1 MKSAEGRGRTLDEAV
16 DAALIEL
23 KESRRNVDIKVIS
36 EGTEETIVEVTV
48 IDHTAGSAEAAAPV
62 NGKAEIARGL
72 VEGLLKHMGVR
83 AQVTVRPGT
92 EPITLDISGR
102 DLGALIGWRGETLR
116 ALQSVTNVMVGRH
129 LEEGRRIIVDVE
141 RYRQRRE
148 HTVREI
154 ATRAARQVKMTGDAI
169 TLDAMQPFERR
180 AIHLALEGDPDV
192 TSGSIGEEPERRV
205 VVGPRKPASSEEGRR
220 RPAGRPS
227 GSGRR
232 SRWSTR
238 SRMTPATKTSHRLR
252 SPRR

>member
-1 MKSAEGRGRTLDEAV
+1 MSSAEGRGRTVDEAV

-36 EGTEETIVEVTV
+36 ETADEAVVEVTV
-48 IDHTAGSAEAAAPV
+48 IDLAATPAGGSAGAPA
-62 NGKAEIARGL
+62 NGKAEVARGL
-72 VEGLLKHMGVR
+72 VEGLLKHLGVR
-83 AQVTVRPGT
+83 AQVTVRPSS

-129 LEEGRRIIVDVE
+129 LAEGERIIVDVE

-154 ATRAARQVKMTGDAI
+154 AIRAARPVKMNADAI

-192 TSGSIGEEPERRV
+192 TSGSIGEEQERRV
-205 VVGPRKPASSEEGRR
+205 VVGPRKPAAE
-220 RPAGRPS
+220 
-227 GSGRR
+227 
-232 SRWSTR
+232 
-238 SRMTPATKTSHRLR
+238 
-252 SPRR
+252 

>member
-16 DAALIEL
+16 DVALIEL

-36 EGTEETIVEVTV
+36 ENPDETVVEVSV
-48 IDHTAGSAEAAAPV
+48 IDHAAAPDMDAAPA
-62 NGKAEIARGL
+62 NGKAETARSL
-72 VEGLLKHMGVR
+72 VEGLLKHMGIR
-83 AQVTVRPGT
+83 AQVTVRTGT

-129 LEEGRRIIVDVE
+129 LAEGERIIVDVE

-154 ATRAARQVKMTGDAI
+154 ALRAARQVKMTGDAI

-192 TSGSIGEEPERRV
+192 MSGSIGEEPERRV
-205 VVGPRKPASSEEGRR
+205 VVGPRKPA
-220 RPAGRPS
+220 AG
-227 GSGRR
+227 
-232 SRWSTR
+232 
-238 SRMTPATKTSHRLR
+238 
-252 SPRR
+252 

>member
-1 MKSAEGRGRTLDEAV
+1 VAMKSAEGRGRTLDEAV

-23 KESRRNVDIKVIS
+23 GETRRNVDVKVLS
-36 EGTEETIVEVTV
+36 ETPDETVVEVSV
-48 IDHTAGSAEAAAPV
+48 IEHSGAASAAAAPI
-62 NGKAEIARGL
+62 NGKADIARSL

-83 AQVTVRPGT
+83 AQVTVRQAT

-129 LEEGRRIIVDVE
+129 LEEGERIIVDVE

-154 ATRAARQVKMTGDAI
+154 ALRAARQVKMTGDAI

-192 TSGSIGEEPERRV
+192 TSSSIGEEPERRV
-205 VVGPRKPASSEEGRR
+205 VVGLRKPAAE
-220 RPAGRPS
+220 
-227 GSGRR
+227 
-232 SRWSTR
+232 
-238 SRMTPATKTSHRLR
+238 
-252 SPRR
+252 

>member
-23 KESRRNVDIKVIS
+23 KESRRNVDIKVLS
-36 EGTEETIVEVTV
+36 ETPDETVVEVRV
-48 IDHTAGSAEAAAPV
+48 IDASDAPAVAAGPA
-62 NGKAEIARGL
+62 NGKAEMARNL

-83 AQVTVRPGT
+83 ALVSVRQGSD
-92 EPITLDISGR
+92 PITLDISGR

-116 ALQSVTNVMVGRH
+116 ALQSVTNVMIGKH
-129 LEEGRRIIVDVE
+129 LAEGERVIVDVE

-154 ATRAARQVKMTGDAI
+154 AMRAARQVKMTGDAI

-205 VVGPRKPASSEEGRR
+205 VVGPRKPAAE
-220 RPAGRPS
+220 
-227 GSGRR
+227 
-232 SRWSTR
+232 
-238 SRMTPATKTSHRLR
+238 
-252 SPRR
+252 

>member
-36 EGTEETIVEVTV
+36 EGSEETVVEVTV
-48 IDHTAGSAEAAAPV
+48 IDHTAGSTEAAPA
-62 NGKAEIARGL
+62 NGKGEIARGL

-83 AQVTVRPGT
+83 AQVTVRPAT

-129 LEEGRRIIVDVE
+129 LDEGERIIVDVE

-154 ATRAARQVKMTGDAI
+154 AMRAARQVKMTGDAI

-205 VVGPRKPASSEEGRR
+205 VVGPRKPAAE
-220 RPAGRPS
+220 
-227 GSGRR
+227 
-232 SRWSTR
+232 
-238 SRMTPATKTSHRLR
+238 
-252 SPRR
+252 

>member
-1 MKSAEGRGRTLDEAV
+1 LNSAEGRGRTLDEAV

-23 KESRRNVDIKVIS
+23 KESRRNVDVKVIS
-36 EGTEETIVEVTV
+36 ENPDETIVEVIV
-48 IDHTAGSAEAAAPV
+48 IDPAAASGATTAAPA
-62 NGKAEIARGL
+62 NGKAEVARGM

-83 AQVTVRPGT
+83 AQVTVRTGS

-116 ALQSVTNVMVGRH
+116 ALQSVTNVMVGRQ
-129 LEEGRRIIVDVE
+129 LAEGERIIVDVE

-154 ATRAARQVKMTGDAI
+154 AMRAARQVKMTGDAI

-205 VVGPRKPASSEEGRR
+205 VVGPRKPA
-220 RPAGRPS
+220 AQ
-227 GSGRR
+227 
-232 SRWSTR
+232 
-238 SRMTPATKTSHRLR
+238 
-252 SPRR
+252 

>member
-1 MKSAEGRGRTLDEAV
+1 VRSSIGRGRTLDEAV

-23 KESRRNVDIKVIS
+23 QESRRNVDVKILS
-36 EGTEETIVEVTV
+36 ETPEETVVEVAV
-48 IDHTAGSAEAAAPV
+48 IDQDAPSMGMATAPV

-83 AQVTVRPGT
+83 AQVTVRAGT

-102 DLGALIGWRGETLR
+102 DLGGLIGWRGETLR
-116 ALQSVTNVMVGRH
+116 ALQSVTNVMVGKH
-129 LEEGRRIIVDVE
+129 LAEGERVIVDVE

-154 ATRAARQVKMTGDAI
+154 AMRAARQVKMTGDAI

-192 TSGSIGEEPERRV
+192 TSSSIGEEPERRV
-205 VVGPRKPASSEEGRR
+205 VVGPRKAADG
-220 RPAGRPS
+220 
-227 GSGRR
+227 
-232 SRWSTR
+232 
-238 SRMTPATKTSHRLR
+238 
-252 SPRR
+252 

>member
-23 KESRRNVDIKVIS
+23 KESRRNVDVKVIS
-36 EGTEETIVEVTV
+36 ENPEETIVEVVV
-48 IDHTAGSAEAAAPV
+48 IDPAAASGATSEAPA
-62 NGKAEIARGL
+62 NGKAEVARGM

-83 AQVTVRPGT
+83 AQVTVRAGS
-92 EPITLDISGR
+92 ESITLDISGR

-129 LEEGRRIIVDVE
+129 LAEGERIIVDVE

-154 ATRAARQVKMTGDAI
+154 AMRAARQVKMTGDAI

-205 VVGPRKPASSEEGRR
+205 VVGPRKPAAE
-220 RPAGRPS
+220 
-227 GSGRR
+227 
-232 SRWSTR
+232 
-238 SRMTPATKTSHRLR
+238 
-252 SPRR
+252 

>member
-36 EGTEETIVEVTV
+36 EGSEETVVEVTV
-48 IDHTAGSAEAAAPV
+48 IDHTAGTTEAAPA

-83 AQVTVRPGT
+83 AQVTVRAGT

-129 LEEGRRIIVDVE
+129 LDEGERIIVDVE

-154 ATRAARQVKMTGDAI
+154 AMRAARQGKRRGEAI

-205 VVGPRKPASSEEGRR
+205 VVGPRKPAAE
-220 RPAGRPS
+220 
-227 GSGRR
+227 
-232 SRWSTR
+232 
-238 SRMTPATKTSHRLR
+238 
-252 SPRR
+252 

>member
-23 KESRRNVDIKVIS
+23 QESRRHVDVKILS
-36 EGTEETIVEVTV
+36 ETQEETVVEVTV
-48 IDHTAGSAEAAAPV
+48 IDQSAPSMGVTPTPAPA
-62 NGKAEIARGL
+62 NGKAELARTL

-83 AQVTVRPGT
+83 AQVSVRPGA

-102 DLGALIGWRGETLR
+102 DLGGLIGWRGETLR
-116 ALQSVTNVMVGRH
+116 ALQSVTNVMVGKH
-129 LEEGRRIIVDVE
+129 LAEGERVIVDVE

-154 ATRAARQVKMTGDAI
+154 AMRAARQVKMTGDAI

-192 TSGSIGEEPERRV
+192 TSSSIGEEPERRV
-205 VVGPRKPASSEEGRR
+205 VVGPRKPASS
-220 RPAGRPS
+220 
-227 GSGRR
+227 
-232 SRWSTR
+232 
-238 SRMTPATKTSHRLR
+238 
-252 SPRR
+252 

>member
-1 MKSAEGRGRTLDEAV
+1 MSSAEGRGRTLEEAV

-23 KESRRNVDIKVIS
+23 KESRRNVDVKVIS
-36 EGTEETIVEVTV
+36 ETNEETVVEVTV
-48 IDHTAGSAEAAAPV
+48 IDQDVAATVGSAAPE
-62 NGKAEIARGL
+62 NGKGEIARGM

-83 AQVTVRPGT
+83 AQVTVRTGGD
-92 EPITLDISGR
+92 PITLDISGR

-129 LEEGRRIIVDVE
+129 LAEGERIIVDVE

-154 ATRAARQVKMTGDAI
+154 AMRAARQVKMTGDAI

-192 TSGSIGEEPERRV
+192 TSGSIGQEPERRV
-205 VVGPRKPASSEEGRR
+205 VVGPRKPA
-220 RPAGRPS
+220 AG
-227 GSGRR
+227 
-232 SRWSTR
+232 
-238 SRMTPATKTSHRLR
+238 
-252 SPRR
+252 